1 MKTLKLLLLGVS
13 MFFTGFIG
21 VAILIGSAMA
31 SNFTLNSSNYFVDTW
46 RLCGVTPIA
55 IGFFLLGALGLII
68 AIIGLFQ
75 KSK

>member
-1 MKTLKLLLLGVS
+1 MKTLKLLLLGIS

-21 VAILIGSAMA
+21 FAILIGSAVA
-31 SNFTLNSSNYFVDTW
+31 SNFTLDGSNYFMDTW
-46 RLCGVTPIA
+46 RLYGVTPIA
-55 IGFFLLGALGLII
+55 IGFFSLGILGLII

>member
-21 VAILIGSAMA
+21 VAILIGFAMA

>member
-21 VAILIGSAMA
+21 FAILIGSAMA

-46 RLCGVTPIA
+46 RLYGVTPIA

>member
-1 MKTLKLLLLGVS
+1 MKSLKLLFLGIS

-21 VAILIGSAMA
+21 FAILIGSAVA
-31 SNFTLNSSNYFVDTW
+31 SNFTLDSSNYFMDTW
-46 RLCGVTPIA
+46 RLYGVTPIA
-55 IGFFLLGALGLII
+55 IGFFLLGILGLII